1 MVMRRHAAWHKNERR
16 EVLRTLGRFLSILM
30 IVMIGVGFFSGL
42 KVTKRAMV
50 DTGNEYLKT
59 NAMYD
64 ERLLTTVGIDTDD
77 PAEIAALPGVEAAEG
92 AEKLD
97 FLALMDDGTSPV
109 YAAHSIT
116 ESVNLLSLTAG
127 RMPLSDDEC
136 VVDAREFSQS
146 DIGRVV
152 TVSPENDEDTIDS
165 FAYSAYT
172 IVGVVNSV
180 DYLNLERGTTNLS
193 GGKISAFIYLPLGGF
208 NMDYYTE
215 LFVKLEDT
223 GAIFTDAYEA
233 QVDAMEQPLTDKLE
247 ALANTRYHN
256 LVQDALDQISDAE
269 NEYNDGYATY
279 LEEKADAEQ
288 ELDDAWQQLE
298 DADAQIRLGWGA
310 IYDNEDALESAK
322 NDYETGLAAYTQ
334 GLSDYESQKAASD
347 AAFAAAQSEIDAQR
361 LLLQGALAAATSAGD
376 AVQIAYYQGLL
387 DALEIS
393 QTTLNTQKGIADAQF
408 AAAKTQLDDTK
419 AQLDAASLQIAAG
432 SAQLQEGKHQLNLA
446 REHYDE
452 GLTEYQDAKAEA
464 DQQFADAEQEL
475 ADGKAEIDDAKEQ
488 LADLKEPD
496 CYVLDRSANI
506 GYSCFENDS
515 AIVEG
520 IAKVFPVFF
529 FLVAAL
535 VCMTTMARMVEEQRT
550 QIGTLKALGYG
561 DGAIALKYISYSTSA
576 ATIGC
581 VIGFFGGIKLFPWV
595 VWQAYGMLYGFAPI
609 LYVIDWNLFFV
620 SLAVTLLCSAGVT
633 AVTCRAET
641 TLMPAQLM
649 RPKAPKEGKRV
660 FLERFTFFWN
670 RLSFMKKVSF
680 RNVFRYKQR
689 LFMMVLGIGGCMALL
704 LTGFG
709 VRDSVSNIASEQFET
724 IMKYDLGIAFDTPK
738 NEAEREQFTEDT
750 SDMLSECVFLCSDTL
765 DVPSNEGTKTVNVF
779 ATDDPDI
786 TKLFDLH
793 YDGESLPYPA
803 DGSVV
808 ISDKLARVTGVSIGD
823 KIPVLVDG
831 TRTVEL
837 PVSGIFENYVYY
849 YILMTP
855 ATYETTFETECAYKT
870 ALATSAVEDVHKAAA
885 DLINNRG
892 ASNVAVTEDI
902 RCRVDNMMTSMN
914 YIVLLVIVSAAAL
927 AMVVLFNLS
936 NINVTERIREI
947 ATIKVLGFYAPE
959 VGAYVFRENLVLT
972 FLGALAGI
980 PLGIWLHRFVMGQLS
995 FDMVTF
1001 KVMITPLS
1009 FLLSAAITFSF
1020 TFLVDL
1026 LMRRKLGKID
1036 MVESLKAIE

>member
-1 MVMRRHAAWHKNERR
+1 MVMRRHTAWLKNERR

-109 YAAHSIT
+109 YAANSIT
-116 ESVNLLSLTAG
+116 KSVNLLSLTAG

-136 VVDAREFSQS
+136 VADAREFGQS

-172 IVGVVNSV
+172 IVGLVNSV

-193 GGKISAFIYLPLGGF
+193 GGKISGFLYLPLGGF
-208 NMDYYTE
+208 DMDYYTE
-215 LFVKLEDT
+215 LFVKLENT
-223 GAIFTDAYEA
+223 GAIFTEAYEA
-233 QVDAMEQPLTDKLE
+233 HVDAMEQPLTDKLE
-247 ALANTRYHN
+247 ALANTRYHD

-279 LEEKADAEQ
+279 LQEKADAEQ

-361 LLLQGALAAATSAGD
+361 LLLQGALAAAVSAGD

-393 QTTLNTQKGIADAQF
+393 QTTLDTQKGIADAQF
-408 AAAKTQLDDTK
+408 AAAKTQLDATK

-446 REHYDE
+446 REQYDE

-475 ADGKAEIDDAKEQ
+475 ADGKAEIDDAKVQ

-506 GYSCFENDS
+506 GYTCFENDS

-561 DGAIALKYISYSTSA
+561 DGAIAMKYISYSTSA
-576 ATIGC
+576 AAIGC
-581 VIGFFGGIKLFPWV
+581 VLGFFGGIKLFPWV
-595 VWQAYGMLYGFAPI
+595 VWKAYSMLYGFAPI
-609 LYVIDWNLFFV
+609 QYVIDWQLFAV
-620 SLAVTLLCSAGVT
+620 SLIVTLLCSAGVT

-641 TLMPAQLM
+641 TLVPAQLM
-649 RPKAPKEGKRV
+649 RPKAPKKGKRV
-660 FLERFTFFWN
+660 FLERFPFVWN

-689 LFMMVLGIGGCMALL
+689 LFMMVLGIGGCTALL

-709 VRDSVSNIASEQFET
+709 VRDSVLNIVPEQFST
-724 IMKYDLGIAFDTPK
+724 IMKYDLGIAFDSPK
-738 NEAEREQFTEDT
+738 NEAEREEFINTTAE
-750 SDMLSECVFLCSDTL
+750 MLDECVFLCADTL
-765 DVPSNEGTKTVNVF
+765 EVPSQEGVKTVNVY
-779 ATDDPDI
+779 ATDDSDF

-793 YDGESLPYPA
+793 YDGESLAYPQ
-803 DGSVV
+803 DGYVA
-808 ISDKLARVTGVSIGD
+808 ISDKLARVTGISVGD
-823 KIPVLVDG
+823 RISVLVDG
-831 TRTVEL
+831 KRTVEL
-837 PVSGIFENYVYY
+837 PVSAIFQNYVYY

-855 ATYETTFETECAYKT
+855 PTYEASFETACSYKT
-870 ALATSAVEDVHKAAA
+870 ALATISGGDVHAVAA
-885 DLINNRG
+885 DLINDYG
-892 ASNVAVTEDI
+892 ASNVAVTDDI
-902 RCRVDNMMTSMN
+902 QNRVVNMMTSMN
-914 YIVLLVIVSAAAL
+914 YIVLLVIASAGAL

-972 FLGALAGI
+972 FLGVLAGI
-980 PLGIWLHRFVMGQLS
+980 PLGIWLHQFVMGQLS

-1001 KVMITPLS
+1001 KVMISPLS
-1009 FLLSAAITFSF
+1009 YLLSVAITFSI

>member
-16 EVLRTLGRFLSILM
+16 EVARTLGRFLSILM

-50 DTGNEYLKT
+50 DTGNEYLAN

-64 ERLLTTVGIDTDD
+64 ERLLTTVGIGKDD
-77 PAEIAALPGVEAAEG
+77 PAEVAAMPGVQAAEG
-92 AEKLD
+92 AQNLD

-109 YAAHSIT
+109 LAARSIT
-116 ESVNLLSLTAG
+116 EKLNLLSLTDG
-127 RMPLSDDEC
+127 RMPQADDEC
-136 VVDAREFSQS
+136 VVDARGFDKS
-146 DIGRVV
+146 DIGRVI

-172 IVGVVNSV
+172 IVGLTNSV
-180 DYLNLERGTTNLS
+180 EYLNLERGTTNLS
-193 GGKISAFIYLPLGGF
+193 GGKISAFVYIPLAGF
-208 NMDYYTE
+208 DMDYYSE

-223 GAIFTDAYEA
+223 GAIFTDAYKA

-247 ALANTRYHN
+247 TLANTRYHD

-288 ELDDAWQQLE
+288 ELADAEQQLS
-298 DADAQIRLGWGA
+298 DALKQIELGWGA
-310 IYDNEDALESAK
+310 IYDNEDALASAK
-322 NDYETGLAAYTQ
+322 SDYEAGLATYTQ
-334 GLSDYESQKAASD
+334 GLSEYESQKAASD
-347 AAFAAAQSEIDAQR
+347 AAFAAAQDEIDAQR
-361 LLLQGALAAATSAGD
+361 LLLEGALAAATDAGD

-387 DALEIS
+387 AALESS

-408 AAAKTQLDDTK
+408 AAAKAQLDDTK

-432 SAQLQEGKHQLNLA
+432 SAQLQEGKHQLNIA
-446 REHYDE
+446 REQYDE
-452 GLTEYQDAKAEA
+452 GYQDYQDARAEA
-464 DQQFADAEQEL
+464 DQKFADAEQEL
-475 ADGKAEIDDAKEQ
+475 ADGKAEIDDAKEK
-488 LADLKEPD
+488 LADLKAPD
-496 CYVLDRSANI
+496 CYVLDRSSNI
-506 GYSCFENDS
+506 GYTCFENDS

-550 QIGTLKALGYG
+550 QIGTLKAIGYG
-561 DGAIALKYISYSTSA
+561 DGAIAMKYISYATLA

-581 VIGFFGGIKLFPWV
+581 VLGFFGGIKLFPWV
-595 VWQAYGMLYGFAPI
+595 IWKAYGMLYGFAPI
-609 LYVIDWNLFFV
+609 LYVIDWNLFFI
-620 SLAVTLLCSAGVT
+620 SLAVTLACSAGVT

-660 FLERFTFFWN
+660 FLERFSFFWN
-670 RLSFMKKVSF
+670 RLSFLKKVSF

-709 VRDSVSNIASEQFET
+709 VRDSVSNIASEQFDT

-738 NEAEREQFTEDT
+738 NEAEREQFIEDM
-750 SDMLSECVFLCSDTL
+750 SSLLGECVFLCSDTL
-765 DVPSNEGTKTVNVF
+765 DVPSNEGTKNVNVF

-793 YDGESLPYPA
+793 YEGEIVSYPN

-808 ISDKLARVTGVSIGD
+808 ISEKLARVTGVSVGD
-823 KIPVLVDG
+823 RITVRVDG
-831 TRTVEL
+831 TRSVEL

-870 ALATSAVEDVHKAAA
+870 ALATSTGEDVHIAAA

-902 RCRVDNMMTSMN
+902 RERVDNMMTSMN

-959 VGAYVFRENLVLT
+959 VGSYVFRENLVLT

-980 PLGIWLHRFVMGQLS
+980 PLGTWLHRFVMGQLS

-1020 TFLVDL
+1020 TFLVDV